1 MPIRRR
7 LPGPLILDRQV
18 VLEPALSPTARL
30 LYVLLH
36 ATPDDD
42 TGMQQTADLAGVGTV
57 EALRPFVD
65 ELAAMGVVS
74 RAVEHGEETLI
85 VNE

>member
-36 ATPDDD
+36 ATPDD
-42 TGMQQTADLAGVGTV
+42 TGMQQTADLAGVSTV

-74 RAVEHGEETLI
+74 RAIEHGEETLI
-85 VNE
+85 VN